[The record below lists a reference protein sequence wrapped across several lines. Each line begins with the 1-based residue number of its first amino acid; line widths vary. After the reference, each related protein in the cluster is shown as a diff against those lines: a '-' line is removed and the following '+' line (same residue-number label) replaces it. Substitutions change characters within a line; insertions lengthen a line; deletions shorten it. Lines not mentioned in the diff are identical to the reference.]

1 MSDLEEWKVN
11 KELAENINTWK
22 SLMKT
27 CLNLAYME
35 SSRSIKKVCI
45 LVQYFNFCN
54 ILEIK
59 IGACWRVREKVW
71 VSPKILI

>member
-35 SSRSIKKVCI
+35 SR
-45 LVQYFNFCN
+45 
-54 ILEIK
+54 
-59 IGACWRVREKVW
+59 R
-71 VSPKILI
+71 